1 MEPSIQALI
10 SCNCTKSRDS
20 KTLPVKALSCEVGDP
35 QTYTL
40 AALFSFQGT
49 NVNPKR
55 PKSGPTA
62 LGGDRL

>member
-1 MEPSIQALI
+1 M
-10 SCNCTKSRDS
+10 
-20 KTLPVKALSCEVGDP
+20 KTLSCEVGDP

-55 PKSGPTA
+55 AKSGPTA